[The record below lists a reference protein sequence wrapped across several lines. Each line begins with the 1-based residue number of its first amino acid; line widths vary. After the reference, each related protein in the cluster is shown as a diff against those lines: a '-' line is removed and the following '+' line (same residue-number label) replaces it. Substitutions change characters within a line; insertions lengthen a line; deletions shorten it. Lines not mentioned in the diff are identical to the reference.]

1 MSDDRMR
8 KILEG
13 LGERKAT
20 SDSQERKAAEI
31 RAKMEQK
38 RIDTINAIDDQK
50 RLASRLVEQMNERI
64 EATGY
69 LMRYEYLPQPDLDYA
84 GVIVVTVAPIKSNR
98 HPSTLNAKFR
108 RSGGIDLVIKAINV
122 TDSDDYDPGDLTE
135 SWWDD
140 MLKRL
145 LEAEIG
151 RE

>member
-84 GVIVVTVAPIKSNR
+84 GVIVVTVAQCKISPKRR
-98 HPSTLNAKFR
+98 HRPGHQGHQRHRLR
-108 RSGGIDLVIKAINV
+108 RLRPWRPDRKLV
-122 TDSDDYDPGDLTE
+122 G
-135 SWWDD
+135 
-140 MLKRL
+140 
-145 LEAEIG
+145 
-151 RE
+151 